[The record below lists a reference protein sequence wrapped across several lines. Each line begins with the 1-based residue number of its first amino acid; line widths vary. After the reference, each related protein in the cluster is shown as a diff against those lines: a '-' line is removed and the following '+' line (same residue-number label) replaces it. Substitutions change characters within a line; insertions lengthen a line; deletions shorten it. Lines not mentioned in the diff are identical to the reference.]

1 MSVRKTKFRFPK
13 WQCPK
18 AKDKFVQITHTLLNH
33 QSFTTLKRS
42 SQMLYIYMRDYS
54 NGKKEFVYP
63 YKIYKNILSKQGFQ
77 QALKVLIEHGF
88 IEIKASGKNTRT
100 ENIYE
105 FSSKWIDYILPKN
118 K

>member
-54 NGKKEFVYP
+54 NGNYVFTYP
-63 YKIYKNILSKQGFQ
+63 YKIYKNIFSKQGFQ
-77 QALKVLIEHGF
+77 IALNELIEHGF
-88 IEIKASGKNTRT
+88 LEIKASGRYTRT
-100 ENIYE
+100 ENIYQ
-105 FSSKWIDYILPKN
+105 FSAKWIDYIPPK
-118 K
+118 KK

>member
-54 NGKKEFVYP
+54 NGNYEFTYP
-63 YKIYKNILSKQGFQ
+63 YKIYKNIFSKQGFQ
-77 QALKVLIEHGF
+77 IALNELIEHGF
-88 IEIKASGKNTRT
+88 LEIKASGRYTRT
-100 ENIYE
+100 ENIYQ
-105 FSSKWIDYILPKN
+105 FSAKWINYIPTK
-118 K
+118 KK